1 MAEAVRTPNMRRPTS
16 RLQVASLI
24 GRATVEG
31 IRNREVFREVEY
43 FCLLVGYPHSGST
56 LFSSLFNAHPEI
68 VMAIEAD
75 SLRYVRPGLSRN
87 QLFAVIL
94 DRDRR
99 FTAANR
105 RWNGHDYAIVASE
118 QGTYSRLRVVGDK
131 CIGDQ
136 VMRLH
141 DDPRLLDRLRF
152 ILGVPLRVI
161 HLVRNPFDNIAS
173 MARHR
178 NELVSLATR
187 RYRKAGNGIDELRRR
202 LSADE
207 LLEVRY
213 ESVVADPVRS
223 LSDAW
228 NFVGLQ
234 ASDRFLREC
243 AQLIEPSVPSSRS
256 SVDWSEAQQSE
267 VEEIIAARPVLAGYT
282 FTSHS

>member
-1 MAEAVRTPNMRRPTS
+1 MAEATPTFNMRRPRS

-31 IRNREVFREVEY
+31 IRNRQVFREVEC
-43 FCLLVGYPHSGST
+43 FCLLIGYPHSGST
-56 LFSSLFNAHPEI
+56 LFSSLFNAHSEMVI
-68 VMAIEAD
+68 AIEAD

-99 FTAANR
+99 FTAAGR
-105 RWNGHDYAIVASE
+105 RWNGHDYAIVASN
-118 QGTYSRLRVVGDK
+118 QGAYSRLRVVGDK

-136 VMRLH
+136 VSRLH
-141 DDPRLLDRLRF
+141 EDPRLLDRLRTM
-152 ILGVPLRVI
+152 LGVPIRVI
-161 HLVRNPFDNIAS
+161 HLARNPFDNIAS

-178 NELVSLATR
+178 DELISLATR
-187 RYRKAGNGIDELRRR
+187 RYRKAGSAIDGIRSRLRPE
-202 LSADE
+202 E

-213 ESVVADPVRS
+213 GSVVANPMTS

-234 ASDRFLREC
+234 TSDRFLREC
-243 AQLIEPSVPSSRS
+243 AQLIQPSVSSSRS
-256 SVDWSEAQQSE
+256 SIDWSEEQRRE

-282 FTSHS
+282 FTSD